1 MITSSL
7 TLQKWLKGG
16 KYFMAGY
23 LTFLWV
29 FNTIIA
35 IIQPY
40 LYSSDEV
47 CSEDILFLHFHWRYR

>member
-1 MITSSL
+1 LSF
-7 TLQKWLKGG
+7 LQKWLKGG
-16 KYFMAGY
+16 KYFMIGY

-47 CSEDILFLHFHWRYR
+47 CSKKKRYSCIIIGGNGE